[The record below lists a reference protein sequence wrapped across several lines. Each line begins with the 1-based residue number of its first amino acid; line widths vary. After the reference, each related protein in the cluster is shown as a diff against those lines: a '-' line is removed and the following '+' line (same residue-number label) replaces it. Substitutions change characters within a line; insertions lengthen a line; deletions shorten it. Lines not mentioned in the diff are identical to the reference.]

1 MGQMSVK
8 VSIFGMGYVGVV
20 SGACLARLGHE
31 VIGVDISADKVRLI
45 NSGQSPVVEKGLKE
59 LVAETVARGT
69 LCATND
75 HADAIKRT
83 DLTFI
88 SVGTPSA
95 RNGATLFNAID
106 AVADEIGHALR
117 AKTTDH
123 VVTVRST
130 VPPGTI
136 EKRIAPI
143 LCRASGRTLGHG
155 LDICSNPEFLREGTA
170 IQDFQRPAFTL
181 IGAHSE
187 KGAAAL
193 ESLYAATSA
202 PIVRTDIKTAESIKY
217 LCNIFH
223 AVKIGFANE
232 IGAVLKSLGV
242 DSREAM
248 RVFCEDRVLNI
259 SPAYLRPG
267 FAFGGSCLPK
277 DLRAFLA
284 VAQTQGVDLPF
295 IGNLIESNTRHI
307 DRAFEMIARGG
318 RRKVALFGLAFKPG
332 TDDLRESPLVVLA
345 EKLIGKGFE
354 LSIFD
359 RHVDVA
365 RLIGANREFIDREIP
380 HLERLL
386 KATPEEVL
394 EGAQVIVVG
403 HAAAPE
409 IEVIGAQHRG
419 RTIVDLQGVK
429 DLESCGDADY
439 QGICW

>member
-1 MGQMSVK
+1 VK

-31 VIGVDISADKVRLI
+31 VVGVDVSDTKVNLI
-45 NSGQSPVVEKGLKE
+45 QSGRSPIVEKGISE
-59 LVAETVARGT
+59 LVAEMVQNGQ
-69 LCATND
+69 LSATTD
-75 HADAIKRT
+75 GADAVRRT
-83 DLTFI
+83 DLSFI

-95 RNGATLFNAID
+95 RDGSTGMAALD
-106 AVADEIGHALR
+106 AVSGEIGSAI
-117 AKTTDH
+117 ASKSSGH
-123 VVTVRST
+123 VVVVRST

-136 EKRIAPI
+136 EGRVAPI
-143 LCRASGRTLGHG
+143 LSRMSGRTLGAG
-155 LDICSNPEFLREGTA
+155 LELCSNPEFLREGSA
-170 IQDFQRPAFTL
+170 ISDFQRPPFTL
-181 IGAHSE
+181 IGGTPG
-187 KGAAAL
+187 KGVDAL
-193 ESLYAATSA
+193 EALYGATDA
-202 PIVRTDIKTAESIKY
+202 PVIKTDVRTAESIKY
-217 LCNIFH
+217 LCNMFH

-232 IGAVLKSLGV
+232 VGAVLKALGV

-248 RVFCEDRVLNI
+248 RIFCEDRTLNI

-284 VAQTQGVDLPF
+284 VARAQGTDLPF
-295 IGNLIESNTRHI
+295 IGNLLESNERHI
-307 DRAFEMIARGG
+307 ERAYDLIARNG
-318 RRKVALFGLAFKPG
+318 RQKVAMFGLAFKPG

-354 LSIFD
+354 LSIYD

-386 KATPEEVL
+386 KSTPEETL
-394 EGAQVIVVG
+394 GDAKVIVVG
-403 HAAAPE
+403 HASAPE
-409 IEVIGAQHRG
+409 IEVIRKAHHG
-419 RTIVDLQGVK
+419 RNIVDLQGVK
-429 DLESCGDADY
+429 DLERLEGADY